1 MSERRTSRMAP
12 PASVEGSPVEESQ
25 GKPRSMASPRPV
37 RSAQRPQASSQSRMG
52 ERVAR
57 AWGRHPIVA
66 MVRHRRHLSFYVGL
80 HGMLRSGV
88 SLSLAFTELSRG
100 ADKDPFLRAVANV
113 GKAVSNGAGLAEA
126 MRSQPAWFEPQVVAA
141 LEAGEVS
148 GTLENALAGI
158 IARLEALQRL
168 RWRTFFLCLYP
179 VYLLAGFIVGG
190 ALLDAAAGA
199 VNAGNADNLGS
210 GIVSAFL
217 GRIFSTGSVG
227 LALFLSPLAVAALG
241 LEERWERVRLRLP
254 LLGGFH
260 RRLQASRFCDVLGTS
275 LGAGVD
281 AARSLQMA
289 IEATGSTELR
299 ARTGAA
305 VQRLRGGAT
314 FAEVVEW
321 LGVLEG
327 ESLRQ
332 VGIGERAGRIEP
344 LLQQQ
349 ARENSEA
356 ALRGLRVLMIAIIV
370 VAVACLMATNI
381 ARIFEFQ
388 ADYFR
393 RIEQLS
399 HG

>member
-12 PASVEGSPVEESQ
+12 PASIEGEGSQE
-25 GKPRSMASPRPV
+25 KPRSVAAPPRPV
-37 RSAQRPQASSQSRMG
+37 RSAQRPQASSELG

-57 AWGRHPIVA
+57 AWDRHPLVA
-66 MVRHRRHLSFYVGL
+66 MVRHRRRLSFYTGL
-80 HGMLRSGV
+80 HSMLRSGV
-88 SLSLAFTELSRG
+88 SLSLAFTELARG
-100 ADKDPFLRAVANV
+100 ADTDPFRRAVARV
-113 GKAVSNGAGLAEA
+113 GAAVANGASLAEA

-148 GTLENALAGI
+148 GTLENALTGI
-158 IARLEALQRL
+158 IARMEAMQKL
-168 RWRTFFLCLYP
+168 RWRTLFLCLYP
-179 VYLLAGFIVGG
+179 VYLLVGFILGG
-190 ALLDAAAGA
+190 ALLDGAAGA
-199 VNAGNADNLGS
+199 VNSGSTDNLLS
-210 GIVSAFL
+210 GIVGAVL
-217 GRIFSTGSVG
+217 GRMFSAGAVG
-227 LALFLSPLAVAALG
+227 AALFLSPLALAALG
-241 LEERWERVRLRLP
+241 LEERWERLRLHLP
-254 LLGGFH
+254 LLGSFH

-275 LGAGVD
+275 IGAGVD

-289 IEATGSTELR
+289 LEATGSSELR
-299 ARTGAA
+299 ARGGPAIE
-305 VQRLRGGAT
+305 RLRGGAT
-314 FAEVVEW
+314 FAEVVER
-321 LGVLEG
+321 LGVLDG

-356 ALRGLRVLMIAIIV
+356 ALRGLRVLMVTLIAVV
-370 VAVACLMATNI
+370 VAYLLVTNI

-388 ADYFR
+388 SDYFR